1 MIYKYRVFVGSRD
14 GQYFDLEG
22 EKLIFQSWAD
32 TAQKNSNADTDI
44 LNSFTFSVSTDNPSY
59 AEIRKQLRDCFNFL
73 IPSFL
78 EAEKNHEKVHIIIDF
93 YSYGYKTY
101 VNIDDFFS
109 TNVVYNTDIQETEE
123 DNTNGLNIVTE
134 LTFRNK

>member
-1 MIYKYRVFVGSRD
+1 MIYKYRIYVESRD
-14 GQYFDLEG
+14 GEYFDLEG

-32 TAQKNSNADTDI
+32 TAQKNVPASTDI

-59 AEIRKQLRDCFNFL
+59 GEIRKQLRDCLNFFT
-73 IPSFL
+73 PRFL
-78 EAEKNHEKVHIIIDF
+78 EAEEKREKLHVIIDF
-93 YSYGYKTY
+93 YSYGYQTY

-109 TNVVYNTDIQETEE
+109 TNIVYNTDIQETEE